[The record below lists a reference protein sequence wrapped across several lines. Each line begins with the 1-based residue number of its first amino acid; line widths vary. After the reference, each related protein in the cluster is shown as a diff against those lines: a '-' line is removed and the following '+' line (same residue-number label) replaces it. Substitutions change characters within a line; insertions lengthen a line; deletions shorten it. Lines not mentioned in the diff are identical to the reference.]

1 MSSSQKTTKS
11 TRKVQVTKTI
21 TKTGPDVSMQNL
33 EYTISIYYLLILR
46 AFLILYIYDFDILQG
61 KVTTETHTDYKEIND
76 DSDDFAG
83 FGSELDSQFDSIS
96 PHRSSDSSTSSKLL
110 LPSTLSVLPKSN
122 TSTKPSSSSSGDD
135 DENFEEDA
143 LNKHNEYRRNH
154 GCQPLKLDKKV
165 LLNFINFTKLKRLM
179 LR

>member
-1 MSSSQKTTKS
+1 MSSSQKTTTQTKS
-11 TRKVQVTKTI
+11 TRKVKVTKTI

-33 EYTISIYYLLILR
+33 EYVISVYYLILQ
-46 AFLILYIYDFDILQG
+46 AFLILYKYDFDILQG

-76 DSDDFAG
+76 DSDDFSG
-83 FGSELDSQFDSIS
+83 LGSELDSRFDSIS
-96 PHRSSDSSTSSKLL
+96 PHRSCDSSTSSKLL

-165 LLNFINFTKLKRLM
+165 LLNLINLTQ
-179 LR
+179 